1 MRDAGLDRAIDA
13 AGGVAQ
19 LARKICIS
27 QPSVSNWSE
36 IPAQR
41 VIAVELATG
50 VPRAELRPDLYPEH
64 HHERTVSLDGV
75 DPIDVAR
82 AQEYALL
89 AALLAAAPSKS
100 LLDRLTGL
108 NGDETPLGRAHAA
121 LAEAAARANAGQIER
136 EYFDLFVGLGRGEL
150 LPYASYY
157 LTGFLNERPLSRL
170 RSDLAALGIERAE
183 NNSEPED
190 HAAVLC
196 EIMAGMADGRL
207 EVSFEAQ
214 RALFEKHVSPWMGRL
229 FADMEQAAN
238 ANFYRAVG
246 TLGRQFIEIERQG
259 FSFAK

>member
-13 AGGVAQ
+13 AGGVAE
-19 LARKICIS
+19 LARKIHIS
-27 QPSVSNWSE
+27 QPSVSNWSK

-41 VIAVELATG
+41 VIAVEMATG
-50 VPRAELRPDLYPEH
+50 VPRAELRPDLYPDH
-64 HHERTVSLDGV
+64 HHARTVSQDGI

-89 AALLAAAPSKS
+89 ANLLAAAPSRR
-100 LLDRLTGL
+100 LLDRLARL
-108 NGDETPLGRAHAA
+108 DGDGTLLGQAHAA
-121 LAEAAARANAGQIER
+121 LAEAASRANAAQVER

-170 RSDLAALGIERAE
+170 RSDLSALGIARVER
-183 NNSEPED
+183 NSEPED
-190 HAAVLC
+190 HAAILC

-207 EVSFEAQ
+207 EISSDAQ
-214 RALFEKHVSPWMGRL
+214 RALFEQHVSPWMGRL
-229 FADMEQAAN
+229 FADMEQAAS

-246 TLGRQFIEIERQG
+246 TLGRLFIEIERQG
-259 FSFAK
+259 FSFAN